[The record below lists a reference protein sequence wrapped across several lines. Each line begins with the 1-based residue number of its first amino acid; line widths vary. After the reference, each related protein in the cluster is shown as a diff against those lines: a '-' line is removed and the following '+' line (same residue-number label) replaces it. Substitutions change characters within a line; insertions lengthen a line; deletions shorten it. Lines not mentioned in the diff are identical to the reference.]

1 MNLLGVPAD
10 SEEYEFMLVRIIS
23 ALIGIVV
30 GVTVLII
37 DNKFLYTAILT
48 IIGSIGVW
56 ELIHAVKCEKNK
68 LLTAICL
75 GFSALIPSFLNLSVE
90 FSLKRNIIVM
100 SFVGFVFLLLLT
112 LLLCHKTVRLEHIA
126 MCGCA
131 ATVIPASLSCIIY
144 VRYLPWYS
152 DGGYFP
158 GVFMIV
164 YLLFCAWFGDS
175 GAYFV
180 GTFLGKHKLCPN
192 ISPKKT
198 IEGFIGGV
206 LTVGLVVGI
215 QCVVYNEIILKLA
228 GVSEQYKMN
237 YGVLIPVGMLAC
249 VAGVLGDLTASVI
262 KRQYDVKDFGN
273 LMPGHGGVLDRFDSV
288 LFVAPFLYAVFS
300 VLSPLQ

>member
-1 MNLLGVPAD
+1 
-10 SEEYEFMLVRIIS
+10 MLVRIIS
-23 ALIGIVV
+23 ALVGIIV
-30 GVTVLII
+30 GVTVLIF
-37 DNKFLYTAILT
+37 DNKYLYTAVLT
-48 IIGSIGVW
+48 LIGSIGVW
-56 ELIHAVKCEKNK
+56 ELIHAVKCEKHK
-68 LLTAICL
+68 LLTWVCMV
-75 GFSALIPSFLNLSVE
+75 FSAAVPAMLNLSVE
-90 FSLKRNIIVM
+90 FSFKRNIIVFA
-100 SFVGFVFLLLLT
+100 FVGFVFVLLLIMLVN
-112 LLLCHKTVRLEHIA
+112 HKTIRLEHIA

-144 VRYLPWYS
+144 VRYLPWYAE
-152 DGGYFP
+152 GGFFP

-198 IEGFIGGV
+198 VEGFIGGV
-206 LTVGLVVGI
+206 LTVGIVVAI
-215 QCVVYNEIILKLA
+215 QCAVYNELLLRIFEVPD
-228 GVSEQYKMN
+228 GYKMN
-237 YGVLIPVGMLAC
+237 YFVLVPVGMLASI
-249 VAGVLGDLTASVI
+249 AGVLGDLTASVI

-288 LFVAPFLYAVFS
+288 LFVAPFLFAVFS